1 MRAPDFWQSD
11 GILPT
16 LLTPA
21 AALYGA
27 AGSLRRRQARPW
39 RAAVPVVCVGNLV
52 AGGAGKTPVA
62 RSICARL
69 IERGLACHL
78 LSRGY
83 GGKEKGPLRVDLQRH
98 TARDVGDEALL
109 LAQTATAWIARDRA
123 AGARAAAEAGAGA
136 IVLDDGF
143 QNPSLIKDFSL
154 LVVDGG
160 YGFGNR
166 RLIPA
171 GPLREPVAD
180 GMSRADAVVVIG
192 QDTARVSE
200 QVPARLPILRAQ
212 LAAGTGS
219 SEVAGKPVI
228 AFAGIG
234 RPEKFFETLECL
246 NCDLRGRHPFA
257 DHHMYN
263 DHEIMILAD
272 KADKLKAQLVTTAK
286 DFVRLPDH
294 LQALVAS
301 IEVDLQWDSVDD
313 LDRLLEPVLA
323 DD

>member
-1 MRAPDFWQSD
+1 MRAPDFWRSD

-16 LLTPA
+16 LLAPA
-21 AALYGA
+21 AAIYGA
-27 AGSLRRRQARPW
+27 AGALRRRRARPW
-39 RAAVPVVCVGNLV
+39 RAPVPVVCIGNLV

-62 RSICARL
+62 RSVCARL
-69 IERGLACHL
+69 TERGLVCHL

-83 GGKEKGPLRVDLQRH
+83 GGTEKGPLRVDPQRH

-109 LAQTATAWIARDRA
+109 LAQTAPAWIARDRA
-123 AGARAAAEAGAGA
+123 AGAKAAADAGAGA

-143 QNPSLIKDFSL
+143 QNPSLAKDVSL

-160 YGFGNR
+160 YAFGNR

-171 GPLREPVAD
+171 GPLREPIAD

-192 QDTARVSE
+192 QDTGQVSE
-200 QVPARLPILRAQ
+200 QVPAHLPILRAR
-212 LAAGTGS
+212 LIAGGGS
-219 SEVAGKPVI
+219 SDVAGKPVI

-234 RPEKFFETLECL
+234 RPEKFFETLENL
-246 NCDLRGRHPFA
+246 QCDLRGRHPFA
-257 DHHMYN
+257 DHHMYS

-286 DFVRLPDH
+286 DFVRLPEH
-294 LQALVAS
+294 LQALVAV
-301 IEVDLQWDSVDD
+301 IEVDLQWDSADN
-313 LDRLLEPVLA
+313 LDRLLEPVLTN
-323 DD
+323 D